1 MQPSLL
7 SFVISALAAGI
18 TLSAASWPYQ
28 QNKPLFMTYLSGDY
42 GITSI
47 FKDINI
53 VMGQTLNSPLA
64 YNIAVLIFAGLVGIT
79 VFTVMES
86 IRHMLRDA
94 ISAIEEVEYADANSK
109 RAVEHAIEVR
119 IGLRVLTAFIWIG
132 YSVIFFNILIPALVA
147 YVVGTPASG
156 GMLDGVFR
164 NIVAFTIIFL
174 GFHIHVICMRL
185 LVLRPRLFAG
195 DTSFIGRGGH

>member
-7 SFVISALAAGI
+7 SFIITTLAAGI

-28 QNKPLFMTYLSGDY
+28 QNKPLILTYLAGDY
-42 GITSI
+42 GITSL

-53 VMGQTLNSPLA
+53 AFGQTLNSPLA

-79 VFTVMES
+79 VYTVMES
-86 IRHMLRDA
+86 MRHMLRNA
-94 ISAIEEVEYADANSK
+94 ISAIEEVEYADASSK

-119 IGLRVLTAFIWIG
+119 IGLRVLTTLIWIG
-132 YSVIFFNILIPALVA
+132 YSVIFFNIIIPTLVT

-156 GMLDGVFR
+156 AVDGALR
-164 NIVAFTIIFL
+164 NIIAFAVIFL

-185 LVLRPRLFAG
+185 LVLRPRVFIG
-195 DTSFIGRGGH
+195 DSSFIGRGGH

>member
-47 FKDINI
+47 FKDIN
-53 VMGQTLNSPLA
+53 VVLGQTLNSPLA
-64 YNIAVLIFAGLVGIT
+64 YNIAVLIFAGLVGLT

-86 IRHMLRDA
+86 MRHMLRDA
-94 ISAIEEVEYADANSK
+94 ISAIEEVEYADASSK

-119 IGLRVLTAFIWIG
+119 IGLRVLTTLIWIG
-132 YSVIFFNILIPALVA
+132 YSVIFFNLIIPALVS

-156 GMLDGVFR
+156 AVDGAFR
-164 NIVAFTIIFL
+164 NVIAFAIIFL
-174 GFHIHVICMRL
+174 GFHVHVICMRL
-185 LVLRPRLFAG
+185 LVLRPRVFEG